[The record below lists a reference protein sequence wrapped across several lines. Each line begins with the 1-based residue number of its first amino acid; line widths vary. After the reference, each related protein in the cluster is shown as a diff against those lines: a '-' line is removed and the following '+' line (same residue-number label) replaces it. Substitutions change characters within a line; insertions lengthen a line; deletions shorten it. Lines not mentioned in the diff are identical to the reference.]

1 MVDEKHDAPISQDEG
16 TTKRVADTILPHA
29 DPPDPTTSEVPVPMT
44 ESGPSASSGA
54 EISEPHADNQKE
66 SKHLSLEDTRKRARS
81 PARETEPKRPRNETE
96 ADEAPKPIKPLPTSF
111 TGLSGSVLAAQMHE
125 QISQNENSHKLDLY
139 VWEYLYRR
147 KLYKTAATLI
157 EESDLPE
164 NPEVPVRLPG
174 GLLYEYWSVFWELFS
189 ARVGYNSRQSN
200 VFSELL
206 EARKRQSLQDAMKA
220 KPTPPVGTSHPTL
233 GADELTDPARLVPE
247 NPVPVF
253 LSQQQQQPQQQ
264 PAPRP
269 VIPNQTPGPSPH
281 MPFPVQQP
289 VPGQPFPMPNASQQ
303 PSQVR
308 APTYPSSNVAAP
320 MRHGQPNVPMQPM
333 FKLGQNG
340 SPVATPQSTSQ
351 TQPPTPSQQQQQPQQ
366 QQPQAVQMQQA
377 MARAQMGQSLNVAAL
392 SQQQQQQLLM
402 AAALR
407 QGISLDALKSMTPQ
421 SRMALIQSVAQNML
435 GQNSAA
441 QRTDPQ
447 MQARLFLQQQQQQN
461 LLLMQQMQNASKNAP
476 PGGTNAL
483 QTLLQRPQTAG
494 TPIQGPKNGEM
505 PNTAGV
511 MDAAGMQGALAAQ
524 QAMAARSVM
533 PFGRSEMQSGTPPP
547 FASSNGIGPSSD
559 QLSPQQRQMLV
570 MQYQSLQTAI
580 KNEWMKAQST
590 SVPSMA
596 QQCLAM
602 AQQLQMKAQSIASLL
617 QADPTVDNPQQH
629 AAQGGMNTAALL
641 GQSSPLAQKMNLPQ
655 NAAAPRPEMDMGM
668 PFFPQAQQQAV
679 VNGLMARGGNATTPS
694 TPVSSQATPQTNA
707 NKGRMSRPAG
717 AVGRDGRPP
726 SPWQPAT
733 PHMTDSPSATKKDK
747 QPRRHVRNSPGKMTV
762 KPEEAPPTA
771 KEDEAPKPPF
781 DSAGLGMPSVMDDV
795 SLGAMTSS
803 TGANAQAD
811 DFSAMFGVSDIFD
824 FDFDGGD
831 AGPFAATTAQG
842 EKKGNGD

>member
-1 MVDEKHDAPISQDEG
+1 MARI
-16 TTKRVADTILPHA
+16 ADTMLPHA
-29 DPPDPTTSEVPVPMT
+29 DPPDPTTSEVPAPAV

-54 EISEPHADNQKE
+54 EISASHVDNQKE
-66 SKHLSLEDTRKRARS
+66 SKDISLEDTRKRARS
-81 PARETEPKRPRNETE
+81 PAHEAEPKRPRNETE
-96 ADEAPKPIKPLPTSF
+96 ADEIPKPIKPLPTSF
-111 TGLSGSVLAAQMHE
+111 TGLSGSVLAAQMYE

-157 EESDLPE
+157 EETDLPE

-220 KPTPPVGTSHPTL
+220 KPTPPAETSHPTL
-233 GADELTDPARLVPE
+233 GADELTDPARFVQE

-269 VIPNQTPGPSPH
+269 VIPNQPPGPSPN

-289 VPGQPFPMPNASQQ
+289 VPGQPFPMPSASQQ
-303 PSQVR
+303 SAQVR
-308 APTYPSSNVAAP
+308 APTFPSSNVAAP
-320 MRHGQPNVPMQPM
+320 MRHGQSNMPMQPM
-333 FKLGQNG
+333 FNLGQNG

-351 TQPPTPSQQQQQPQQ
+351 TQPPTPSQQQPPQQ

-377 MARAQMGQSLNVAAL
+377 MTRAQMGQSLNVAAL
-392 SQQQQQQLLM
+392 SQQQQQHLLM

-447 MQARLFLQQQQQQN
+447 MQARLFMQQQQQN
-461 LLLMQQMQNASKNAP
+461 LLVMQQMQNAGKNAP
-476 PGGTNAL
+476 PGGANAL
-483 QTLLQRPQTAG
+483 QTLFQRPQTAG
-494 TPIQGPKNGEM
+494 TPVQGPKNGEM

-533 PFGRSEMQSGTPPP
+533 PFGRNEMQNGTPPP
-547 FASSNGIGPSSD
+547 FASSNGMGPSPE

-580 KNEWMKAQST
+580 KNEWMKAQSM

-602 AQQLQMKAQSIASLL
+602 AQQLQIKAQSIASLL
-617 QADPTVDNPQQH
+617 QADPAADNPQQH

-641 GQSSPLAQKMNLPQ
+641 SQSSPLAQKMNLPQ

-668 PFFPQAQQQAV
+668 PFFPPAQQQAV
-679 VNGLMARGGNATTPS
+679 VNGLMARGNNTTPS
-694 TPVSSQATPQTNA
+694 TPVSSQATPQTTA
-707 NKGRMSRPAG
+707 NKGRMNRPA
-717 AVGRDGRPP
+717 APAGRDGRPP
-726 SPWQPAT
+726 SPWQPTT
-733 PHMTDSPSATKKDK
+733 PHMTDSPSAAKKDK
-747 QPRRHVRNSPGKMTV
+747 QPRRHARSSSGKMPV
-762 KPEEAPPTA
+762 KPEEAPPTV
-771 KEDEAPKPPF
+771 KEDEAPKQSI

-803 TGANAQAD
+803 TGANAQTD

-831 AGPFAATTAQG
+831 AGSFATTTAQG
-842 EKKGNGD
+842 DKRGNSD